1 MTKHPCFFVVFSVCF
16 FEGDTKRQGNHN
28 YKYSSTLRETFY
40 LNNLK
45 RRSAIIVKNKMNV

>member
-1 MTKHPCFFVVFSVCF
+1 MTKHPCFYVVFSVCF
-16 FEGDTKRQGNHN
+16 FEGDTKRQGNLN
-28 YKYSSTLRETFY
+28 YKYSSTLQETFY